1 MKLTYTDMVAM
12 FGIGGAHPG
21 GLGIT
26 KQWVKK
32 INPNPHQ
39 KILDIGC
46 GTGQSLLYLAENT
59 ASQIIG
65 IDQNVMMLEKA
76 SQRLKNHSRVDILQA
91 DAENLPF
98 SSLSID
104 YIISESVTAFTK
116 IKIAL
121 KEYHRVLKDNGILTL
136 LEMTSNRQLT
146 PTVQDEIKQF
156 YGVTALLSQ
165 EGWIDLLTETGFN
178 SIEVE
183 QIPDSLEAVIDFD
196 LNQTIDPAYFD
207 LMANHYNLTEKY
219 KADLSARLYYCR
231 K

>member
-1 MKLTYTDMVAM
+1 MKLSYTDMVAM

-26 KQWVKK
+26 KQWIKK

-65 IDQNVMMLEKA
+65 IDQNVVMLEKA
-76 SQRLKNHSRVDILQA
+76 SQRLKNHPRVDIIQA
-91 DAENLPF
+91 DAEELPF

-104 YIISESVTAFTK
+104 CIISESVTAFTK
-116 IKIAL
+116 IKLAL

-146 PTVQDEIKQF
+146 PAVQDEIIQF
-156 YGVTALLSQ
+156 YGVTALLTK
-165 EGWIDLLTETGFN
+165 EGWIDMLKETGFN

-196 LNQTIDPAYFD
+196 LNQSIDPAYFD

-219 KADLSARLYYCR
+219 KDDLSARLYYCR

>member
-1 MKLTYTDMVAM
+1 MKLSYTDMVAM

-26 KQWVKK
+26 KQWIKK
-32 INPNPHQ
+32 VNPKPHQ

-59 ASQIIG
+59 SSQIIG
-65 IDQNVMMLEKA
+65 IDQNVVMLEKA
-76 SQRLKNHSRVDILQA
+76 SQRLKNHPRVDIIQA
-91 DAENLPF
+91 DAEELPF

-104 YIISESVTAFTK
+104 CIISESVTAFTK
-116 IKIAL
+116 IKLAL
-121 KEYHRVLKDNGILTL
+121 KEYHRVLKDNGMLTL

-146 PTVQDEIKQF
+146 PAVQDEIKQF
-156 YGVTALLSQ
+156 YGVTALLTK
-165 EGWIDLLTETGFN
+165 EGWIDMLKETGFH

-196 LNQTIDPAYFD
+196 LNQSIDPAYFD

-219 KADLSARLYYCR
+219 KDDLSARLYYCR

>member
-1 MKLTYTDMVAM
+1 MKLSYTDMVAM

-26 KQWVKK
+26 KQWVEK

-65 IDQNVMMLEKA
+65 IDQNVVMLEKS
-76 SQRLKNHSRVDILQA
+76 SQRLKNHPRVNIIQA
-91 DAENLPF
+91 DAEELPF

-104 YIISESVTAFTK
+104 CIISESVTAFTK
-116 IKIAL
+116 IKLAL
-121 KEYHRVLKDNGILTL
+121 IEYHRVLKHNGVLTL

-146 PTVQDEIKQF
+146 PAAQDEIKHF
-156 YGVTALLSQ
+156 YGVTALLT
-165 EGWIDLLTETGFN
+165 EDGWIDLLRETGFN
-178 SIEVE
+178 LIEVE

-196 LNQTIDPAYFD
+196 LNQSIDPAYFD

-219 KADLSARLYYCR
+219 KDDLSARSYYCR